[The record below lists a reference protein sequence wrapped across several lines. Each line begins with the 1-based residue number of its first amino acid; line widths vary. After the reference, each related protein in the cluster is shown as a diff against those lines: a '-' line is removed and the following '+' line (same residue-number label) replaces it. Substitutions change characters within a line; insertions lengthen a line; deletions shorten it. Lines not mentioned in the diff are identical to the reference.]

1 MNLRLLL
8 ISVGVLF
15 GAVVLLCLGGLGEIE
30 LATVAQCSNYLCDT
44 PQTADVLPKFDYAAL
59 MREER
64 RIGMR

>member
-30 LATVAQCSNYLCDT
+30 LATASQCGANYLCDT
-44 PQTADVLPKFDYAAL
+44 P
-59 MREER
+59 
-64 RIGMR
+64 